1 MSFFVENKTSSSMP
15 QFEKHQEYISKCE
28 LEWGAKLDRIPIGQY
43 SIINPTMSDPHTR
56 FI

>member
-28 LEWGAKLDRIPIGQY
+28 LEWGAKLDRIPTGQY